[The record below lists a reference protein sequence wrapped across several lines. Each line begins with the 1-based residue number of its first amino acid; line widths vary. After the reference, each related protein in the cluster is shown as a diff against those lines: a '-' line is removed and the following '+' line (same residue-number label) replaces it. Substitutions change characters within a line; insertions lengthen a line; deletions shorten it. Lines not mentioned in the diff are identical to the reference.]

1 MLLGASVMP
10 IYALSLA
17 QASDNTNPG
26 DFIKVGTGLL
36 MMNALGSVVGP
47 LLASQLMH
55 RFGPQYFF
63 VYQFVILFAAAW
75 AVVYMIRSKPPSP
88 EPNRDFELATTAA
101 AQAAFSLDPRADEQ
115 DSFSADEQ
123 LAQTASSD
131 NQVSAHD
138 DAGPAPNE
146 SGVTFAGI

>member
-1 MLLGASVMP
+1 
-10 IYALSLA
+10 
-17 QASDNTNPG
+17 
-26 DFIKVGTGLL
+26 

-88 EPNRDFELATTAA
+88 EPNRDFEMATTAA
-101 AQAAFSLDPRADEQ
+101 AQAAFSLDPRADDQE
-115 DSFSADEQ
+115 SFSAEKQ

-131 NQVSAHD
+131 NEVSEHD

-146 SGVTFAGI
+146 SGATLAGI